1 MTPGDRPG
9 DTPDDATA
17 ASRRSRLVGIKLRVL
32 VRDHLGDET
41 VGEAGGFAPGAAL
54 VHGDAGW
61 VLLDDRPAERL
72 GAAIGWAVRAG
83 VTSLHV
89 IADSGTGVLARRGV
103 AFDLPITVWH
113 ADGRSLSTAVAE
125 PFPPAISVP
134 EHHQPFRALIADAGA
149 DPVEEHGVLAGEVRG
164 LEVCRVVD
172 DPYLGST
179 RLEVGVGVHD
189 REAFA
194 MLHGD
199 IPAGD
204 SLARIVAVV
213 AQHRRPGAD
222 PHPLNRLGRER
233 LIRSQVLDDPACV
246 GAAALAV
253 APPPVP
259 RTNIK
264 DPVPCVAAGT
274 DVDGRSIV
282 VVCSSGVDL
291 DLVPF
296 AADARAAHDAAH
308 HRVRPAGGDG
318 SRLVIVTP
326 SRDRLPVVDE
336 IADRLRQPARF
347 VSVD

>member
-1 MTPGDRPG
+1 MTSGDRP
-9 DTPDDATA
+9 DDGAA

-54 VHGDAGW
+54 VHDGDGW

-72 GAAIGWAVRAG
+72 GAAVGWAVRAG
-83 VTSLHV
+83 VTSMHV
-89 IADSGTGVLARRGV
+89 IAEAGTGVLARRGV

-113 ADGRSLSTAVAE
+113 ADGRSLWPAVPE
-125 PFPPAISVP
+125 PFPPATPVP
-134 EHHQPFRALIADAGA
+134 EHHQPFRALIIEAGA
-149 DPVEEHGVLAGEVRG
+149 DPVEEHGVLVGEVRG

-199 IPAGD
+199 VPAAE
-204 SLARIVAVV
+204 SLARIVEVV
-213 AQHRRPGAD
+213 ARHRRPGAD

-233 LIRSQVLDDPACV
+233 LIRSEVIADPAFV
-246 GAAALAV
+246 GATFLAV

-264 DPVPCVAAGT
+264 DPVPCVATGT
-274 DVDGRSIV
+274 DGDGRSVV

-296 AADARAAHDAAH
+296 AADARAAHDGAH
-308 HRVRPAGGDG
+308 PGVGGIDA
-318 SRLVIVTP
+318 RLVIVTP
-326 SRDRLPVVDE
+326 SRDRLRVVDE
-336 IADRLRQPARF
+336 IADRLLQPAAF